1 MAESDCIAT
10 GPHHTDVSV
19 GTEDM
24 TVQYDISQTTPVHAI
39 VEALCVAR
47 DEAYD
52 ELPPLHEFI
61 DTDALN
67 SLLQTDNDAR
77 VIFDYQGHTI
87 AVRTDSVT
95 VGPAV

>member
-1 MAESDCIAT
+1 
-10 GPHHTDVSV
+10 
-19 GTEDM
+19 M
-24 TVQYDISQTTPVHAI
+24 TVQYDITRTTPVHAI

-47 DEAYD
+47 DESYD
-52 ELPPLHEFI
+52 ELPPLHEYI

-67 SLLQTDNDAR
+67 SLLRTDTDAS

-87 AVRTDSVT
+87 TVRTDSVT